1 MTSTLELLKQNKCYC
16 LKKQKVIK
24 LSQCDIIN
32 CHREKG
38 CTKSTNNK
46 VEKEIQN
53 AREKEK
59 ISR

>member
-1 MTSTLELLKQNKCYC
+1 MTSILELLKQNKCYC
-16 LKKQKVIK
+16 IKKQKVIK

-53 AREKEK
+53 ARRKEK
-59 ISR
+59 I